1 MKESDI
7 LLSRAEKLRRD
18 ARSVR
23 REATRLSLASDQQRM
38 MDVANS
44 LEADARD
51 LEGRARQRAGQVEA
65 LAQVLRED
73 RAFPLKFPTASVRAD
88 SSSLR

>member
-18 ARSVR
+18 ARNIR
-23 REATRLSLASDQQRM
+23 RDATRLSLPTDQQRM
-38 MDVANS
+38 RDVANN

-51 LEGRARQRAGQVEA
+51 LEGRAMRRASQ
-65 LAQVLRED
+65 LQ
-73 RAFPLKFPTASVRAD
+73 TST
-88 SSSLR
+88 

>member
-18 ARSVR
+18 ARCVR
-23 REATRLSLASDQQRM
+23 KEATRLSLATDQQRM
-38 MDVANS
+38 MDVANC

-51 LEGRARQRAGQVEA
+51 LEGRARLRASQLEA
-65 LAQVLRED
+65 LPLDHCED
-73 RAFPLKFPTASVRAD
+73 RGFPSRAANA
-88 SSSLR
+88 